1 MDHRPG
7 SAPEGRDIVAEASAW
22 FAEFREGGVPAPVRA
37 LFDEWLRRSPE
48 HIQAYLE
55 VSAAWSEL
63 PTADPEGRIDVTTL
77 VVRARASA
85 DDNVVAL
92 GGRGECASPP
102 GVARGQIAPRRRSL
116 PALAAS
122 ISFAV
127 VLLGL
132 WFVAL
137 RADTYSTGIGEQ
149 RTVRLADGS
158 TVELNALSMISVR
171 LSKTLRDIELARGQA
186 LFHVAKDRTRPFMV
200 QSEGVTVR
208 AVGTQFDVYRKRN
221 GTTVTVLEGEVA
233 VVPKRDSRTKP
244 QEDSAPS
251 ILGSRADEA
260 AGTNGATILVSAGEQ
275 VTVTPHEVQK
285 RHKADVTAA
294 TAWVEQRLIFDATPL
309 GDVAD
314 EFNRYNTR
322 KLVIADPALRS
333 VGISGVYSTADPA
346 SLVGFLRAQS
356 NLQVTETDAEI
367 RVTGGE

>member
-1 MDHRPG
+1 MRSASSIWKASSRSSPRGSALHWSCIASQASPCRRSPTSSACGAKPRSDIWRARRNIAVTGTWGASKSLMDHRPG

-171 LSKTLRDIELARGQA
+171 LSKTLRDIELA
-186 LFHVAKDRTRPFMV
+186 
-200 QSEGVTVR
+200 
-208 AVGTQFDVYRKRN
+208 
-221 GTTVTVLEGEVA
+221 
-233 VVPKRDSRTKP
+233 
-244 QEDSAPS
+244 
-251 ILGSRADEA
+251 
-260 AGTNGATILVSAGEQ
+260 
-275 VTVTPHEVQK
+275 
-285 RHKADVTAA
+285 
-294 TAWVEQRLIFDATPL
+294 
-309 GDVAD
+309 
-314 EFNRYNTR
+314 
-322 KLVIADPALRS
+322 
-333 VGISGVYSTADPA
+333 
-346 SLVGFLRAQS
+346 
-356 NLQVTETDAEI
+356 
-367 RVTGGE
+367 